1 MAVALPRRRE
11 AVWHNGRYVK
21 TPFFVL
27 LALALC
33 TPVSPAG
40 AAEPAVATT
49 DATLSLLE
57 PVEGQ
62 CEWVRVEPE
71 SSARQVLARL
81 AADCQGGSTAL
92 SRDGKRGAVRFWR
105 GAVSMPVVGK
115 PTFPEPFPSQAFRDR
130 LFLVELATGAV
141 EELPLPPAG
150 ELIEYGFDAGGRLLG
165 LSIQGLSPE
174 QERAR
179 VVEIDGVVVPFTLSG
194 RGRPFVAHAFAFLG
208 GKWLRLESK
217 GSSETAGTAALKH
230 RKELGE
236 RSNRA
241 LDPRFEALEI
251 EDDAVLDALYEL
263 TPEQPEGEWAEFR
276 SGTHTLAIWGT
287 PFGSDMLATG
297 LVRRLEKGKLV
308 ALPSYPFQP
317 NDAISVRT
325 RGPFLLVSLA
335 DSGAHA
341 RMYRGKKLV
350 WSSETARAVTLWP
363 KLSP

>member
-1 MAVALPRRRE
+1 MCRGAGAFPRPAEGVWKNGGFVKTLGFFLVAL
-11 AVWHNGRYVK
+11 G
-21 TPFFVL
+21 
-27 LALALC
+27 LC
-33 TPVSPAG
+33 TPLIPAE
-40 AAEPAVATT
+40 AADPAPPVT
-49 DATLSLLE
+49 DGTVSLLE

-62 CEWVRVEPE
+62 CEWVRLEPE
-71 SSARQVLARL
+71 TSARQVLARL
-81 AADCQGGSTAL
+81 SAGCQGGSTAL
-92 SRDGKRGAVRFWR
+92 SKDGKRGAVRFWR

-115 PTFPEPFPSQAFRDR
+115 PTFPEPFPTQEFRDR

-141 EELPLPPAG
+141 EEVPLPPAG

-165 LSIQGLSPE
+165 LSIQGLSPA

-179 VVEIDGVVVPFTLSG
+179 VVEIDGVVVPFTPVLG
-194 RGRPFVAHAFAFLG
+194 GRPLLAHAFAYLG

-217 GSSETAGTAALKH
+217 GASETAGTAALKH

-236 RSNRA
+236 RSNRV

-251 EDDAVLDALYEL
+251 EDDGVLDALYEL
-263 TPEQPEGEWAEFR
+263 SPEQPEGEWTEYR
-276 SGTHTLAIWGT
+276 SGAYTLAIWGT

-297 LVRRLEKGKLV
+297 LLRRVEKGKLV

-317 NDAISVRT
+317 NDAISLRT
-325 RGPFLLVSLA
+325 RGPFLLVALA

-363 KLSP
+363 K